1 MMHGHV
7 PLLHDYLIHSAR
19 HLGGRRTIKYNKHRV
34 TYDELEAL
42 SNAVAHH
49 LVASGAAPGPTR
61 SATAASR
68 PTGGSCSVTRC

>member
-19 HLGGRRTIKYNKHRV
+19 HLGGKVALVCGQHRV
-34 TYDELEAL
+34 TYDELEAR

-49 LVASGAAPGPTR
+49 RRPSARGA
-61 SATAASR
+61 
-68 PTGGSCSVTRC
+68 